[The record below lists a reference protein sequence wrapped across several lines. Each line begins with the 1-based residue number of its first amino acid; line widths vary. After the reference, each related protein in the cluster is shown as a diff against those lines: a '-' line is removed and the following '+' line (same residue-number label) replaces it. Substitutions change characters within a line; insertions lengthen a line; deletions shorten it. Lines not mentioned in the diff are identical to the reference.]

1 MSGPIVRTG
10 PSPEFTKNWGNV
22 FGKKGK
28 KGGASA
34 QAKKGGQAKGA
45 ARVKSAAQKKRPK
58 KGGKK

>member
-10 PSPEFTKNWGNV
+10 PSPEFTKNWGSV

-28 KGGASA
+28 SSGASGKTTKSNKGA
-34 QAKKGGQAKGA
+34 GGKTAKKKPA
-45 ARVKSAAQKKRPK
+45 K